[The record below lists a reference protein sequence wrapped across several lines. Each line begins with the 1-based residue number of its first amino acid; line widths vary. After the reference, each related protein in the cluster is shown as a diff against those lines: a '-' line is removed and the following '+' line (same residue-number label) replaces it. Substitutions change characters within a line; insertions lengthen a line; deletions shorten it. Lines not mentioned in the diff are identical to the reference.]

1 MNINVDS
8 LNNGFSKE
16 VEFEGNITLPESLV
30 YNKDVY
36 IQCKGTI
43 TNSYGKYTFNGNI
56 IAKVTFNCNLCLKQF
71 EKEIAFDMLE
81 VFSKDSTDNDEIWIF
96 SSKDNIIKL
105 EEPIKTNLLL
115 NLPMKALCSENCKGL
130 CHICGH
136 NLNDS
141 DCGCDRDYID
151 PRFEKFL
158 HLFENKEV

>member
-16 VEFEGNITLPESLV
+16 VQFDDNITLPESLV

-36 IQCKGTI
+36 IQGKGTI
-43 TNSYGKYTFNGNI
+43 TNSYGKYTFNGNVV
-56 IAKVTFNCNLCLKQF
+56 AKVTFNCNSCLKEF
-71 EKEIAFDMLE
+71 EKEIDFDMLE

-115 NLPMKALCSENCKGL
+115 NLPMKALCSENCNGL
-130 CHICGH
+130 CNLCGH

-141 DCGCDRDYID
+141 DCGCNRDYID

>member
-36 IQCKGTI
+36 IQGKGTI

-56 IAKVTFNCNLCLKQF
+56 IAKVSFKWKLCLKEF

>member
-16 VEFEGNITLPESLV
+16 VQFEGNVTLPESSD
-30 YNKDVY
+30 YNNQVFVTGE
-36 IQCKGTI
+36 GTI
-43 TNSYGKYTFNGNI
+43 TNSYGKYTFNGNVV
-56 IAKVTFNCNLCLKQF
+56 AKVTFNCNSCLKEF
-71 EKEIAFDMLE
+71 EKEIAFDMVE
-81 VFSKDSTDNDEIWIF
+81 IFSKDSINDDEIWQF

-105 EEPIKTNLLL
+105 EEPIKTNILL

-130 CHICGH
+130 CRICGH
-136 NLNDS
+136 NLNNG

>member
-16 VEFEGNITLPESLV
+16 VQFDDNITLPESLV

-36 IQCKGTI
+36 IQGKGTI
-43 TNSYGKYTFNGNI
+43 TNSYGKYTFNGNVV
-56 IAKVTFNCNLCLKQF
+56 AKVTFNCNSCLKEF
-71 EKEIAFDMLE
+71 EKEIDFDMLE

-96 SSKDNIIKL
+96 FSKDNIIKL

-141 DCGCDRDYID
+141 DCGCNRDYID

>member
-36 IQCKGTI
+36 IQGKGTI
-43 TNSYGKYTFNGNI
+43 TNSYGKYTFNGNVV
-56 IAKVTFNCNLCLKQF
+56 AKVTFNCNSCLKEF
-71 EKEIAFDMLE
+71 EKEIDFDMLE

-141 DCGCDRDYID
+141 DCGCNRDYID
-151 PRFEKFL
+151 KKKKKFL